1 MTAESRTP
9 DHARDPKPAVSGSR
23 AGAVQA
29 ASVPFADVL
38 LLVARPGTARVRLL
52 DGRRRRGSG

>member
-1 MTAESRTP
+1 
-9 DHARDPKPAVSGSR
+9 
-23 AGAVQA
+23 VQA
-29 ASVPFADVL
+29 AAVLFADVL